1 MSVNIIIDP
10 KTNEPI
16 RYDNEYFISKSPKI
30 TFEITT
36 ETQGKFSGEG
46 YLYITSY
53 RLILT
58 CSKMSN
64 VNIKGFQIPLINIK
78 DEQFKQPFFGKNYLL
93 CKFNL
98 IQGNNF
104 GNSTLI
110 IWFDSPLGTIINILF
125 TLLDSYRSNNNRKL
139 GDDILNGLKEN
150 SFFQIFPI
158 DNNDPSILYDFQPDS
173 IPYQNQ
179 IAQSEIVINRNL
191 INRPRID
198 QSMIQRNNMI
208 INNPYVSNVNNINN
222 KGIIYQS
229 QMQPNYIYKNPK
241 NYEYKQSNF
250 VYKENPLT
258 ESKVNLIID
267 NQELINPYMSNVPQK
282 KIIPT
287 GNYNNNQIN
296 NQQGNFNNNINN
308 KYKITNQSQ
317 VNKSQ
322 QIVYPDRNY
331 TINNNLN
338 PKGNYPI
345 LVNSFLPNNL
355 MSQNQISNNIIQNNQ
370 INQMSNINISSVGNI
385 EDNKNKSNKNNE
397 KSVELM
403 YNPYPKLEEK
413 GNYEQI
419 KSETIGKNRNVKTE
433 KKLKN
438 EKKIPND
445 YSYSNID
452 QDAPNSILL
461 NPYDN

>member
-16 RYDNEYFISKSPKI
+16 RYDNEYFILKSPKI

-53 RLILT
+53 RLIIT
-58 CSKMSN
+58 CSTIPN
-64 VNIKGFQIPLINIK
+64 ANIKGFQFPLINIK
-78 DEQFKQPFFGKNYLL
+78 EEQFKQPFFGKNYFY

-98 IQGNNF
+98 IQGANF
-104 GNSTLI
+104 GNSSLK
-110 IWFDSPLGTIINILF
+110 IWFYSPSGTIINVLF
-125 TLLDSYRSNNNRKL
+125 TLLDSYRIHNNRKL

-150 SFFQIFPI
+150 LFFQIFPI
-158 DNNDPSILYDFQPDS
+158 DNNDPSTFYEFQPES

-191 INRPRID
+191 NNRPRID

-208 INNPYVSNVNNINN
+208 VNNPYISNVNNQNN

-229 QMQPNYIYKNPK
+229 QMQPNYIYKEPG
-241 NYEYKQSNF
+241 NYEYKKSNF

-258 ESKVNLIID
+258 ESKVNLMID
-267 NQELINPYMSNVPQK
+267 NQELINPYMSNISQNKVV
-282 KIIPT
+282 PT
-287 GNYNNNQIN
+287 GYYNNNQIN
-296 NQQGNFNNNINN
+296 NQQGNINNNNN
-308 KYKITNQSQ
+308 RKYIIS
-317 VNKSQ
+317 NKPQISNSQ

-331 TINNNLN
+331 TMNNNLN

-345 LVNSFLPNNL
+345 LVNSFLPNNV
-355 MSQNQISNNIIQNNQ
+355 MSQNQISNNNINNNQ
-370 INQMSNINISSVGNI
+370 INQINISSVGNI
-385 EDNKNKSNKNNE
+385 EDNKNKAKSNKNNE
-397 KSVELM
+397 KSVELI
-403 YNPYPKLEEK
+403 YNPYPKLEGK

-419 KSETIGKNRNVKTE
+419 KSKTNEKNTNV
-433 KKLKN
+433 KN
-438 EKKIPND
+438 EKTFKNERLIPND